1 MVFAWAVVVAATA
14 AALYATLRVVF
25 TRSYPIYQPG
35 YVAEAAT
42 LFDADP
48 FLILSVMK
56 VESGFDPTA
65 TSPRGAVGLMQVMPD
80 TANWIVKEV
89 RPEGLEWVEEGWSE
103 EELYDPRKNILIGSW
118 YLTYLERRFG
128 DVRMALAA
136 YNSGQGRVLT
146 WLQQEQVRAG
156 EDFAVDD
163 IPLRETREFVRRVL
177 AVREWYERLYRGK
190 LDF

>member
-1 MVFAWAVVVAATA
+1 
-14 AALYATLRVVF
+14 
-25 TRSYPIYQPG
+25 
-35 YVAEAAT
+35 
-42 LFDADP
+42 
-48 FLILSVMK
+48 
-56 VESGFDPTA
+56 
-65 TSPRGAVGLMQVMPD
+65 MQVMTD

-190 LDF
+190 FDF